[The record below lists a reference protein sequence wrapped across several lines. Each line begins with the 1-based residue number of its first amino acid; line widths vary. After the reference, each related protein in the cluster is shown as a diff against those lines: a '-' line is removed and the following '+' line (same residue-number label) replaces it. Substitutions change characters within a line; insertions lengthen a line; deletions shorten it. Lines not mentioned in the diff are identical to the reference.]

1 MPNTQLEKKPATSKS
16 GNGSKDKVYSVPIA
30 GIQVVS
36 APEKV
41 RTVLGSCIGIAIY
54 DRVAK
59 IGGLA
64 HVILPCSKEGS
75 GDPKKFA
82 DTAVDLLV
90 EQIIDAGGKKKRL
103 TAKIS
108 GGASMFGLN
117 ASNGL
122 GKRNE
127 DCVKERLTSHAI
139 RLAASETGGTKG
151 RKMSLDPATGDV
163 QVEIIG
169 QSPQII

>member
-1 MPNTQLEKKPATSKS
+1 MPDTQLKKKPATSNS
-16 GNGSKDKVYSVPIA
+16 GKGGKDKIYSVPIA

-64 HVILPCSKEGS
+64 HVILPSSKEGS

-90 EQIIDAGGKKKRL
+90 EQLIQAGAEKKRL
-103 TAKIS
+103 TAKIA
-108 GGASMFGLN
+108 GGASMFGID

-127 DCVKERLTSHAI
+127 DCVKERLASHAI
-139 RLAASETGGTKG
+139 RLAANETGGTRG
-151 RKMSLDPATGDV
+151 RKMMLDPVSGDV

-169 QSPQII
+169 ESPQII